1 MANKRI
7 PQLDALTGAASAND
21 DNLVIFDT
29 SADTTKRIL
38 RSQLAIGMA
47 TDLSGAGLEN
57 DGTGKIRVIPG
68 SRVTSVATGTGLTG
82 GPITDTGTVSLANTA
97 VTPGSYGSA
106 SQVGT
111 FTVDAQGRI
120 TAAANTAISVAI
132 PTATETVQGIV
143 ELATQAEAL
152 AGTDTVR
159 AVTPDGARAVMERVQ
174 QNSQSAAY
182 TLVLADAGR
191 HIYHPAADATARVWT
206 IPANASV
213 AFPIGTALTFIND
226 GGTITLS
233 ITSDTLVL
241 AGDGATG
248 SRTLAQYGMATAV
261 KVTST
266 RWMISGSGLT

>member
-29 SADTTKRIL
+29 STDTTKRIL

-47 TDLSGAGLEN
+47 TDLAGAGLEN

-152 AGTDTVR
+152 AGTDTAR

-191 HIYHPAADATARVWT
+191 HIYHPTSDATARVWT

-213 AFPIGTALTFIND
+213 AYPIGTALTFIND

>member
-29 SADTTKRIL
+29 STDTTKRIL

-47 TDLSGAGLEN
+47 TDLAGAGLEN

-82 GPITDTGTVSLANTA
+82 GPITSTGTVSLANTA

-120 TAAANTAISVAI
+120 TAAANTAISVTVPSASD
-132 PTATETVQGIV
+132 TVQGIV

-191 HIYHPAADATARVWT
+191 HIYHPAADTTARVWT

-233 ITSDTLVL
+233 ITSDTLAL
-241 AGDGATG
+241 AGDGSTG

-266 RWMISGSGLT
+266 RWIISGSGLS

>member
-1 MANKRI
+1 MPAKRI
-7 PQLDALTGAASAND
+7 PQLTAISGASTAND

-29 SADTTKRIL
+29 STDTTKRIL

-47 TDLSGAGLEN
+47 TDLAGAGLEN

-120 TAAANTAISVAI
+120 TAAANTAISVTVPSAS
-132 PTATETVQGIV
+132 ETVQGIV

-191 HIYHPAADATARVWT
+191 HIYHPAADTTARVWT

-213 AFPIGTALTFIND
+213 AFPIGTAVTFIND

-233 ITSDTLVL
+233 ITSDTLAL

-266 RWMISGSGLT
+266 RWIVSGSGLT

>member
-29 SADTTKRIL
+29 STDTTKRIL

-47 TDLSGAGLEN
+47 TDLAGAGLEN

-120 TAAANTAISVAI
+120 TAAANTAISVTVPSAS
-132 PTATETVQGIV
+132 ETVQGIV

-191 HIYHPAADATARVWT
+191 HIYHPAADTTARVWT

-213 AFPIGTALTFIND
+213 AFPIGTAVTFIND

-233 ITSDTLVL
+233 ITSDTLAL

-266 RWMISGSGLT
+266 RWIVSGSGLT

>member
-1 MANKRI
+1 MA
-7 PQLDALTGAASAND
+7 
-21 DNLVIFDT
+21 F
-29 SADTTKRIL
+29 
-38 RSQLAIGMA
+38 
-47 TDLSGAGLEN
+47 
-57 DGTGKIRVIPG
+57 
-68 SRVTSVATGTGLTG
+68 TG
-82 GPITDTGTVSLANTA
+82 GPITSTGTVSLANTA

-120 TAAANTAISVAI
+120 TAAANTAISVTVPSASD
-132 PTATETVQGIV
+132 TVQGIV

-191 HIYHPAADATARVWT
+191 HIYHPAADTTARVWT

-233 ITSDTLVL
+233 ITSDTLAL
-241 AGDGATG
+241 AGDGSTG

-266 RWMISGSGLT
+266 RWIISGSGLS